1 MSNTRE
7 EPSAF
12 HTVHPERDLESNW
25 EVDVAKKLEE
35 YLLKI
40 CSGEIP
46 DDGHIPVNFAEG

>member
-1 MSNTRE
+1 MSNARE
-7 EPSAF
+7 ESSAF

-46 DDGHIPVNFAEG
+46 DDDHIPVNFAEG